1 MQGGQF
7 VGPPDEGTP
16 RPPLHLGSGDVLRVQ
31 PQDLVGAHGARL
43 PGHRHGRDLLK
54 TDIPLDQAGRGLAA
68 EQHAGCCML
77 LQRLDRQ
84 GEVPDDGG
92 CPLNVPEP
100 AQGHQARVQPQ
111 ARCQRLRSRVPT
123 PGRR

>member
-7 VGPPDEGTP
+7 VGTPDKWAP
-16 RPPLHLGSGDVLRVQ
+16 RPQPHLGSGDVRRAQ
-31 PQDLVGAHGARL
+31 PHDLVGAHGARL
-43 PGHRHGRDLLK
+43 PWHRHGCDFLK
-54 TDIPLDQAGRGLAA
+54 TDIPLDQEGRGLAA
-68 EQHAGCCML
+68 EQHARCCML

-84 GEVPDDGG
+84 GEIPDDGG
-92 CPLNVPEP
+92 YPLNVPEP

-111 ARCQRLRSRVPT
+111 ARCQQLRSWVPK